1 MAALQAQQGTAVD
14 EVPTFAAASYTFDLA
29 ENADGSTDRVSLG
42 TVAATDPEGA
52 APVYS
57 LVGSNDAGLFE
68 IDANTGELYYKGSG
82 EYYEPG
88 TTSYDLTVRASDGSQ
103 TADTTVTV
111 NVTDVDEAVAV
122 DPPAEEVGQSTPQTV
137 SEPDGGGSSADTT
150 TGGRVALGETAT
162 GNIGSADD
170 RDWFA
175 VEMMAGAIYTIDLR
189 GRRTGDG
196 NLSDHLSDPYLRGR
210 RTGDGNLSDP
220 YLRGRR
226 TGDGNLSDP
235 YLRGIHDAD
244 GNLIANTTD
253 DDGGASLNS
262 RATFTP
268 SASGT
273 YYIAAGA
280 YGSHQGTYEVE
291 VTEEVPT
298 VQVADAEAHE
308 EYGTIVFRV
317 TLSSASSRT
326 VTVSYTTADDTAT
339 AGTLTFAPGETEK
352 TVAVPIID
360 DTVEDS
366 GETFRLLLSEPS
378 GARRDDTE
386 ATATIFNSD
395 PPPTS
400 VPSPTAR
407 TCRPGPRPPVW
418 SPRSTAR
425 TAARSRTGS
434 TPASGDSARSSAR
447 ARKPQGARR
456 GRRLR
461 TRLRKRSGWERR
473 LPGSAGFQPASGS
486 FRRHILAMA
495 PPRLPAAPRR
505 G

>member
-1 MAALQAQQGTAVD
+1 MG
-14 EVPTFAAASYTFDLA
+14 
-29 ENADGSTDRVSLG
+29 N
-42 TVAATDPEGA
+42 
-52 APVYS
+52 
-57 LVGSNDAGLFE
+57 NDAGLFE

-82 EYYEPG
+82 EYYESG
-88 TTSYDLTVRASDGSQ
+88 TTSSDLTVRASDGSQ

-122 DPPAEEVGQSTPQTV
+122 DRPAEEVGQSTPRTV

-175 VEMMAGAIYTIDLR
+175 VEMMAGAIYTID
-189 GRRTGDG
+189 
-196 NLSDHLSDPYLRGR
+196 LRGR

-280 YGSHQGTYEVE
+280 YGGHQGTYEVE

-308 EYGTIVFRV
+308 EHGTIVFRV

-326 VTVSYTTADDTAT
+326 VTVTYTTADDTAT

-352 TVAVPIID
+352 TVAMPIID

-407 TCRPGPRPPVW
+407 TCRPGPRPPV
-418 SPRSTAR
+418 
-425 TAARSRTGS
+425 
-434 TPASGDSARSSAR
+434 
-447 ARKPQGARR
+447 
-456 GRRLR
+456 
-461 TRLRKRSGWERR
+461 
-473 LPGSAGFQPASGS
+473 
-486 FRRHILAMA
+486 
-495 PPRLPAAPRR
+495 
-505 G
+505 